1 MFASPKSSLLVIGH
15 MTTDGQRSNGRSRR
29 RGFFVGAVILL
40 VIAVL
45 AILVFTWWLPAY
57 RLDSARASWQPPPQA
72 VLTESMREQ
81 PVPGWRVGLSEL
93 GLPAA
98 DGQFAVS
105 NGERRLRPFV
115 GNVGPNA
122 YFVARSGAPNNSQ
135 WWLAGVDTRDGRS
148 LFAAVPLGDSR
159 SQPDCLLNGPGEVL
173 CVSRFSPS
181 VSAWVVD
188 VRSGALKYSGPSDLG
203 EFQVDQVGMYAVARK
218 QNEGVYGIGSRAETT
233 WFVPG
238 DGSVRKVDASRPAV
252 SAQTLTGQL
261 EANPRTYIF
270 TVFSVA
276 DGEVIEPEI
285 EEGYTL
291 GKPVF
296 YTGGFVAEVND
307 PDGIPAE
314 IAFFDESGKR
324 LGEYDGRGS
333 AGDSPV
339 DLPVIGPTSDNRN
352 TVFTTQGQ
360 PLIEVPGGTLYLV
373 GTTLMVDAGN
383 SLAFPELHLYDM
395 RDGTTIG
402 SVCDYLMHNYI
413 GTDGS
418 TLVFEVHNPGA
429 EVLVTA
435 SDMRSCERLWT
446 LPKRVDSLD
455 RIWNIDGTL
464 VQLTNEGTELISLV
478 APD

>member
-1 MFASPKSSLLVIGH
+1 
-15 MTTDGQRSNGRSRR
+15 MTTESPTPAKRNPRR
-29 RGFFVGAVILL
+29 RWLIGVCVT
-40 VIAVL
+40 VVVAVL
-45 AILVFTWWLPAY
+45 TTLAVAWWIPAY
-57 RLDSARASWQPPPQA
+57 RLEAAREAWQPPPDA
-72 VLTESMREQ
+72 LLSESMSEQ
-81 PVPGWRVGLSEL
+81 PIPGWRVTIADL
-93 GLPAA
+93 GLPRTVDSRIA
-98 DGQFAVS
+98 
-105 NGERRLRPFV
+105 V
-115 GNVGPNA
+115 GNLPTDPRPLVGSIDGRA
-122 YFVARSGAPNNSQ
+122 YFLADSGAEGARQ
-135 WWLAGVDTRDGRS
+135 WWLTG
-148 LFAAVPLGDSR
+148 
-159 SQPDCLLNGPGEVL
+159 
-173 CVSRFSPS
+173 
-181 VSAWVVD
+181 VD
-188 VRSGALKYSGPSDLG
+188 VRSGRTLFDAVPLGSNRQTPDCFLNGPTHILCLDGAVTTAAWVIDGRSGSVDYNGPTDLQEKLG
-203 EFQVDQVGMYAVARK
+203 TLTVHQVGIYAVATN

-238 DGSVRKVDASRPAV
+238 DGSVRTVDSSRPAV

-285 EEGYTL
+285 DEGYTL

-339 DLPVIGPTSDNRN
+339 DLPVIGPTSDNQN

-395 RDGTTIG
+395 RDGTAIG

-418 TLVFEVHNPGA
+418 TLVFEVQNPGA

-455 RIWNIDGTL
+455 RVWNIDGTL
-464 VQLTNEGTELISLV
+464 VQLTNEGTELVSLV